1 MKETTG
7 ATILMGMA
15 TVIILIFIIMV
26 SFFISYGK
34 AFSLKNLIINR
45 IEQQEGMSAS
55 ELTTFVNTGNGYVG
69 KKIQAC
75 YEPIYF
81 NNAGTRELSGFII
94 RVRVSFGMDRTILGE
109 NLDIKVPIVGETRII
124 QRGSYLGD
132 PPSESELSYRLG
144 LVQCSTGRYTTV

>member
-7 ATILMGMA
+7 ATILMGLA

-34 AFSLKNLIINR
+34 AFSLKNYLINR
-45 IEQQEGMSAS
+45 IEQQEGMSAA
-55 ELTTFVNTGNGYVG
+55 ELHDYVG
-69 KKIQAC
+69 TSNVYTGKVIQAC

-81 NNAGTRELSGFII
+81 QSDLTGFII

-109 NLDIKVPIVGETRII
+109 RFNIQIPIVGETRII
-124 QRGSYLGD
+124 QRGDYLGN
-132 PPSESELSYRLG
+132 PPSLTQLNSRLN
-144 LVQCSTGRYTTV
+144 LAQCSTGHYTPV